1 MLNKDII
8 SNLTLKMKDE
18 ESTYN
23 KLGEKYDA
31 ETDIEKKN
39 EIVDEMLIVK
49 TNYEVIRADLKRY
62 FDACLSYR
70 KAMEASY
77 PKDQLV
83 ELFVR
88 IKRYEN
94 YLNDKYKMN
103 LKHNDVDKNK
113 TETNDSSK
121 NQEKEEQT
129 EEKDE
134 SKDKPLEKG
143 KKFNVKSVVKTANKV
158 KSYTGKGIL
167 LAITALL
174 GIISLTSAV
183 KAISLLTSGTY
194 WVKAILGGAVYGFP
208 AYLTGKGAVLCGSLF
223 NASRIDV
230 DTLKKQIEQ
239 TKAPKAKGKKK

>member
-113 TETNDSSK
+113 AEANNSNK
-121 NQEKEEQT
+121 EPEKEQT

-223 NASRIDV
+223 NASRIDI

-239 TKAPKAKGKKK
+239 TKAPKSKGKKK

>member
-8 SNLTLKMKDE
+8 QILTSKMKE
-18 ESTYN
+18 EENSYN

-39 EIVDEMLIVK
+39 ELVDKMLIVK
-49 TNYEVIRADLKRY
+49 TNYEVIRTDLKRY

-113 TETNDSSK
+113 AEANNSNK
-121 NQEKEEQT
+121 EPEKEQT

-134 SKDKPLEKG
+134 NKDKPLEKG

>member
-8 SNLTLKMKDE
+8 QILTSKMKE
-18 ESTYN
+18 EENSYN
-23 KLGEKYDA
+23 KLGEKYDD

-39 EIVDEMLIVK
+39 ELVDKMLIVK
-49 TNYEVIRADLKRY
+49 TNYEVIRTDLKRY
-62 FDACLSYR
+62 FDACLNYR

-113 TETNDSSK
+113 AEANNSNK
-121 NQEKEEQT
+121 EPEKEQT

-134 SKDKPLEKG
+134 NKDKPLEKG

>member
-8 SNLTLKMKDE
+8 QILTSKMKE
-18 ESTYN
+18 VENSYN

-31 ETDIEKKN
+31 ESDIEKKN
-39 EIVDEMLIVK
+39 EIVDKMLIVK
-49 TNYEVIRADLKRY
+49 TNYEIIRADLKRY

-113 TETNDSSK
+113 AEANNSNK
-121 NQEKEEQT
+121 EPEKEQT
-129 EEKDE
+129 EEKDG
-134 SKDKPLEKG
+134 SKDKPLEKD

-167 LAITALL
+167 LAISALL

>member
-8 SNLTLKMKDE
+8 QILTSKMKE
-18 ESTYN
+18 EENSYN
-23 KLGEKYDA
+23 KLGEKYDD

-39 EIVDEMLIVK
+39 ELVDKMLIVK
-49 TNYEVIRADLKRY
+49 TNYEVIRTDLKRY

-113 TETNDSSK
+113 AEANNSNK
-121 NQEKEEQT
+121 EPEKEQT

-134 SKDKPLEKG
+134 NKDKPLEKG

>member
-31 ETDIEKKN
+31 ETNIEKKN

-113 TETNDSSK
+113 TEANNSNK
-121 NQEKEEQT
+121 EPEKEQT

-223 NASRIDV
+223 NASRIDI

-239 TKAPKAKGKKK
+239 TKAPKSKGKKK

>member
-18 ESTYN
+18 ESSYN

-39 EIVDEMLIVK
+39 ELVDRMLIVK

-103 LKHNDVDKNK
+103 LKYNDVDKNK

-134 SKDKPLEKG
+134 NKDKPLEKG

-194 WVKAILGGAVYGFP
+194 WVKAILGGAVYGVP

>member
-8 SNLTLKMKDE
+8 QILTSKMKE
-18 ESTYN
+18 VENSYN

-31 ETDIEKKN
+31 ESDIEKKN
-39 EIVDEMLIVK
+39 ELVDKMLNVK

-113 TETNDSSK
+113 AEANNSNK
-121 NQEKEEQT
+121 EPEKEQT

-158 KSYTGKGIL
+158 KSYTGKGVL
-167 LAITALL
+167 LAISALL
-174 GIISLTSAV
+174 GIISLTSAI
-183 KAISLLTSGTY
+183 KTISILVSGSY
-194 WVKAILGGAVYGFP
+194 WIKTLLGGAVYGFST
-208 AYLTGKGAVLCGSLF
+208 YLTGKGAVLCGSLF

>member
-113 TETNDSSK
+113 AEANNSNK
-121 NQEKEEQT
+121 EPEKEQT

-134 SKDKPLEKG
+134 NKDKPLEKG

-239 TKAPKAKGKKK
+239 TKAPKAKRKKK

>member
-18 ESTYN
+18 ESSYN

-39 EIVDEMLIVK
+39 KIVDEMLIVK

-94 YLNDKYKMN
+94 YLNDKYKIN

-113 TETNDSSK
+113 AEANNSNK
-121 NQEKEEQT
+121 EPEKEQT

-134 SKDKPLEKG
+134 NKDKPLEKG

>member
-103 LKHNDVDKNK
+103 LKYNDVDKNK
-113 TETNDSSK
+113 AEANNS
-121 NQEKEEQT
+121 NKESVKEQT

-223 NASRIDV
+223 NASRIDI

-239 TKAPKAKGKKK
+239 TKAPKSKGKKK

>member
-113 TETNDSSK
+113 AEANNS
-121 NQEKEEQT
+121 NKESVKEQT

-239 TKAPKAKGKKK
+239 TKAPKSKGKKK

>member
-8 SNLTLKMKDE
+8 QILTSKMKE
-18 ESTYN
+18 VENSYN

-31 ETDIEKKN
+31 ESDIEKKN

-113 TETNDSSK
+113 AEANNSNK
-121 NQEKEEQT
+121 EPEKEQT

-134 SKDKPLEKG
+134 NKDKPLEKG

-167 LAITALL
+167 LAISALL

>member
-18 ESTYN
+18 ESSYN

-39 EIVDEMLIVK
+39 ELVDKMLIVK

-103 LKHNDVDKNK
+103 LKYNDVDKNK
-113 TETNDSSK
+113 AEVLFVL
-121 NQEKEEQT
+121 EEGKEVGFALYFHNFST
-129 EEKDE
+129 FLGRAGIH
-134 SKDKPLEKG
+134 LEDL
-143 KKFNVKSVVKTANKV
+143 FVLPE
-158 KSYTGKGIL
+158 YRGKGY
-167 LAITALL
+167 
-174 GIISLTSAV
+174 G
-183 KAISLLTSGTY
+183 
-194 WVKAILGGAVYGFP
+194 KAILKKLAQ
-208 AYLTGKGAVLCGSLF
+208 LTVQRGSGRLEWCCSDWNTPSINF
-223 NASRIDV
+223 YESLKAKPLSEWMIFRV
-230 DTLKKQIEQ
+230 TGDTLNEL
-239 TKAPKAKGKKK
+239 AK

>member
-18 ESTYN
+18 KSTYN

-113 TETNDSSK
+113 AEANNSNK
-121 NQEKEEQT
+121 EPEKEQT

-134 SKDKPLEKG
+134 NKDKPLEKG